1 MSQANEYSPNNNTS
15 QNIDIY
21 QRNKINQTQYSSY
34 VSREQSMYEPYSL
47 HTPYQSENFFS
58 TPNQNFGYLINNQ
71 NFNQNDINNL
81 NNEKNILINQ
91 NNFNNNKAEMN
102 NNSKND
108 VKENKNNENEDN
120 IIQDPDEKLFEKE
133 EDKKKDDLQNG
144 EEEPLSSESD
154 KNSDNEKEFTDHL
167 LAQYEKV
174 KRVKNKWKV
183 YLLGCVVQKDKKE
196 CICGRVTGDLE
207 REW

>member
-1 MSQANEYSPNNNTS
+1 MSHANEYSPNNNTS

-34 VSREQSMYEPYSL
+34 ISREQSIYEPYSL
-47 HTPYQSENFFS
+47 HTPYQSENYFS
-58 TPNQNFGYLINNQ
+58 TPNQNMGYLLNNQ
-71 NFNQNDINNL
+71 NFSQNYINNL
-81 NNEKNILINQ
+81 NNEKNIFINQ
-91 NNFNNNKAEMN
+91 NTFNIKNEMN

-108 VKENKNNENEDN
+108 IKENKNNENQDN
-120 IIQDPDEKLFEKE
+120 IQDPDEKLFEKE
-133 EDKKKDDLQNG
+133 EDKKKDELQNG

-154 KNSDNEKEFTDHL
+154 KNSDNEKEYTDHL
-167 LAQYEKV
+167 LAQYDKV

-183 YLLGCVVQKDKKE
+183 YLKGCVVQQDKKE
-196 CICGRVTGDLE
+196 LICGRATGDLE